1 MAHLSDMRLPEG
13 IEVGAVYGPE
23 YVTEVAPMTS
33 GKEKRNR
40 TRDALCVGDLSFAPT
55 LEADYPAL
63 LRFFR
68 IANGRF
74 NSFCFKDYSD
84 FACALTE
91 GVAVAISAT
100 TFQLYKKYAVG
111 SHTELRAIQAPLA
124 AGFVLKHSGTTLTL
138 TSQYT
143 LDAATG
149 IITTAASDYAAGDL
163 TWSGEFDNVVRF
175 DTDRMAT
182 NFTAAQVFT
191 WGGIPIKEV
200 PL

>member
-1 MAHLSDMRLPEG
+1 MAHLSDLRLPEG
-13 IEVGAVYGPE
+13 IETGAVYGPE
-23 YVTEVAPMTS
+23 YLTEVAPMTS
-33 GKEKRNR
+33 GKEARNR

-55 LEADYPAL
+55 LEEDYPAL
-63 LRFFR
+63 LKFFR

-74 NSFCFKDYSD
+74 NSFVMRDYSD
-84 FACALTE
+84 FEVALTE
-91 GVAVAISAT
+91 GVAVAITST

-124 AGFVLKHSGTTLTL
+124 AGFVIKNSGTPLTV
-138 TSQYT
+138 TTEYV
-143 LDAATG
+143 LDAANG
-149 IITTAASDYAAGDL
+149 IVTIASAPTAGNL

-182 NFTAAQVFT
+182 NFTACQVFT